1 MKNLQI
7 LRASMALALLCTSSA
22 LFAQEDEPEGDSKG
36 VLEEVMVTATR
47 RSAENIQ
54 TTPVAIT
61 ALTGD
66 QVMTFAVRDLNDIAA
81 DVPGLSSGTVS
92 AFKSAQFAMRGVSE
106 TTIILYKESPVA
118 VMQDDFVVPHI
129 QTANLEMF
137 DIENIEVLRGPQG
150 TLFGKNT
157 TGGVISVR
165 TKRPDLGENYAQT
178 QLQYGSF
185 GTTNA
190 NAALN
195 LSVGE
200 TLSFRFA
207 GMYLNSDGYYK
218 NNAVYGPIGTPLP
231 INSSYTGQSGAG
243 DGSDIGGDDVFS
255 GRAKMLWAP
264 TDNFNL
270 LFQYEMVRDNGDTPP
285 IVQESI
291 PTQQLVPPYTP
302 GYYVPAWGYPV
313 GTGDPLKRA
322 GVTNRVD
329 DILNLNG
336 GHQVDIDGFYL
347 NSDWSFTD
355 NYTLYFNAGTRKQES
370 RLPSSYV
377 GVTGPIS
384 LFDAS
389 RDDDRKTQQM
399 EARVGSN
406 LDGPFNFTTG
416 AFYQSDDTEF
426 CVAQLVGFLDGF
438 GIPTPT
444 DYFNNNPR
452 LLCNTQDA
460 TAWALYFDGTYD
472 VTDDF
477 HISAGYR
484 YSDEKKDWAGRPM
497 RFALDGTP
505 IKDLNEFLDGADF
518 EKYPEGVVYNSHSWN
533 EPSYRFVLGYDFSDR
548 QFGYFSFNHSFK
560 SGGYNDQLGTQL
572 DPITDF
578 AAEPT
583 KPELADSFE
592 IGYKAT
598 SEDGAA
604 FLAID
609 TYYVT
614 YKDAQKTFNVSFP
627 PPNPGQE
634 TLFFNAATEDVYGVE
649 AEGAWAVSDNF
660 LLRWN
665 GSYMH
670 AKFGK
675 FEADTNYD
683 GIIDVDLSDKP
694 VTRAPK
700 WMGTIGGTYTHP
712 IGNRGNNLE
721 FGLRVS
727 YEDKSIA
734 SYTDVP
740 GAHDPFLNAKTLV
753 DLNLTFRDSKD
764 RYYLSLL
771 GSNLLDDRYRTGS
784 LSVATLWIMSA
795 YGPPRFWGIE
805 FGGRL
810 GLDKEEAPAPSAP
823 PPPPPPPA
831 APANPDLDGDGVLN
845 ERDKCPNTRP
855 GAVVDLDG
863 CEVEAVISLEGVHF
877 EFDKA
882 TLTPEAMAIL
892 DKAVAL
898 LDKQQKVVVEVAGHT
913 DSVGSE
919 EYNQK
924 LSERRAIAVKD
935 YLESKGIT
943 ANRLTAM
950 GYGEAQPVASN
961 DTDAGRALNRR
972 VELIVLSR

>member
-1 MKNLQI
+1 MKNNQV
-7 LRASMALALLCTSSA
+7 LRASIALALLCTSPV
-22 LFAQEDEPEGDSKG
+22 LFAQEDEPQGENNG

-47 RSAENIQ
+47 RTAENIL

-66 QVMTFAVRDLNDIAA
+66 EVMTFAVDDLSDIAA
-81 DVPGLSSGTVS
+81 DVPGLSSGSV
-92 AFKSAQFAMRGVSE
+92 AGFGSAQFAMRGVSE

-118 VMQDDFVVPHI
+118 VMMDDFVIPHI
-129 QTANLEMF
+129 QTADLDLF
-137 DIENIEVLRGPQG
+137 DIETIEVLRGPQG

-165 TKRPDLGENYAQT
+165 TKRPDLAENYAVT

-195 LSVGE
+195 LSVGD

-243 DGSDIGGDDVFS
+243 DGSSIGGDDVFT

-285 IVQESI
+285 IVQES
-291 PTQQLVPPYTP
+291 VPALQFSPVFVN
-302 GYYVPAWGYPV
+302 GYVVPAWGYPV

-322 GVTNRVD
+322 GISNRVD

-336 GHQVDIDGFYL
+336 GHQVDIDGYYL
-347 NSDWSFTD
+347 NSDWAFSD
-355 NYTLYFNAGTRKQES
+355 NYTLYVNAGTRKQES

-377 GVTGPIS
+377 GTTGPIS

-389 RDDDRKTQQM
+389 RDDNRKTQQM
-399 EARVGSN
+399 EARIGSN

-426 CVAQLVGFLDGF
+426 CVAQIVGFLDGF
-438 GIPTPT
+438 GLPTPT
-444 DYFNNNPR
+444 DFFNDHPR

-460 TAWALYFDGTYD
+460 KAWALYFDGTYD
-472 VTDDF
+472 VTEAF

-497 RFALDGTP
+497 RFFLGGAPVGDLD
-505 IKDLNEFLDGADF
+505 EWLDGADF
-518 EKYPEGVVYNSHSWN
+518 DKYPDGVVYNSHSWN
-533 EPSYRFVLGYDFSDR
+533 EPSYRLVLGYDFSDR
-548 QFGYFSFNHSFK
+548 QFGYFSYNHSFK
-560 SGGYNDQLGTQL
+560 SGGYNDQLGTTL
-572 DPITDF
+572 DPITDL

-583 KPELADSFE
+583 RPEIANSFE
-592 IGYKAT
+592 VGYKAT

-604 FLAID
+604 SFAID
-609 TYYVT
+609 SYYVK

-627 PPNPGQE
+627 DGQQE
-634 TLFFNAATEDVYGVE
+634 TLFFNAATLDVWGIE
-649 AEGAWAVSDNF
+649 AEGAWAVSDSF
-660 LLRWN
+660 MLRWN

-670 AKFGK
+670 AQFGT

-700 WMGTIGGTYTHP
+700 WMGTVGGTYTHP
-712 IGNRGNNLE
+712 IGNKGNNLE
-721 FGLRVS
+721 FGLRVA
-727 YEDKSIA
+727 YEGKSIA
-734 SYTDVP
+734 SYTDVA
-740 GAHDPFLNAKTLV
+740 GANDPFLNAKTLV

-784 LSVATLWIMSA
+784 LSVATLWIMSS
-795 YGPPRFWGIE
+795 YGPPRYWGIE

-810 GLDKEEAPAPSAP
+810 GFDHDEMSAPSAA

-845 ERDKCPNTRP
+845 EKDKCPNTRP

-882 TLTPEAMAIL
+882 TLTPEAMTIL
-892 DKAVAL
+892 DKAAGL
-898 LDKQQKVVVEVAGHT
+898 LEKQEKVVVEVAGHT

-943 ANRLTAM
+943 ATRLTAR
-950 GYGEAQPVASN
+950 GYGEAQPLASN

>member
-7 LRASMALALLCTSSA
+7 LRASAALALLCTSSA
-22 LFAQEDEPEGDSKG
+22 LFAQEDEPKG
-36 VLEEVMVTATR
+36 EKNGALDEVFVTASR
-47 RSAENIQ
+47 RGEENIQ

-61 ALTGD
+61 ALSGD
-66 QVMTFAVRDLNDIAA
+66 EVMTFAVRDLNDIAA
-81 DVPGLSSGTVS
+81 DVPGLSSGSVA
-92 AFKSAQFAMRGVSE
+92 AFNSAQFAMRGVSE

-118 VMQDDFVVPHI
+118 VTMDDFVIPHI
-129 QTANLEMF
+129 QTADLEMF

-157 TGGVISVR
+157 TGGVIAVR
-165 TKRPDLGENYAQT
+165 TKRPELGENYAQT

-195 LSVGE
+195 LSVGD

-207 GMYLNSDGYYK
+207 GMYLNSNGYYK
-218 NNAVYGPIGTPLP
+218 NGAVYGPIGTPAP

-243 DGSDIGGDDVFS
+243 DGSSIGGDDVFT
-255 GRAKMLWAP
+255 GRAKVLWSP
-264 TDNFNL
+264 TDKFNL

-285 IVQESI
+285 IVQES
-291 PTQQLVPPYTP
+291 QP
-302 GYYVPAWGYPV
+302 GYVVPYWGYPV

-322 GVTNRVD
+322 GVSNRVD
-329 DILNLNG
+329 DILNIAG
-336 GHQVDIDGFYL
+336 GHQVDINGYYL
-347 NSDWSFTD
+347 NSDWSFAD
-355 NYTLYFNAGTRKQES
+355 NYTLYVNAGSRKQQS

-377 GVTGPIS
+377 GVTRPIS

-389 RDDDRKTQQM
+389 RDDNRKTQQF

-406 LDGPFNFTTG
+406 LNGPFNFTTG
-416 AFYQSDDTEF
+416 YFYQTDDTQF
-426 CVAQLVGFLDGF
+426 CVAQIVGFLDGF
-438 GIPTPT
+438 GLPTPT
-444 DYFNNNPR
+444 DFFNDHPR

-460 TAWALYFDGTYD
+460 TAWALYFDATYD

-477 HISAGYR
+477 HITGGYR
-484 YSDEKKDWAGRPM
+484 YSNEKKDWAGRPM
-497 RFALDGTP
+497 RFALGGTP

-518 EKYPEGVVYNSHSWN
+518 EKYPEGVVYNSHSWT
-533 EPSYRFVLGYDFSDR
+533 EPSYRVVLGYDFSDD
-548 QFGYFSFNHSFK
+548 QFGYFSYNHGFK

-578 AAEPT
+578 AAQPT
-583 KPELADSFE
+583 RPEIADSFE
-592 IGYKAT
+592 VGYKAT
-598 SEDGAA
+598 SADGAA
-604 FLAID
+604 TFAID
-609 TYYVT
+609 TYYVQ
-614 YKDAQKTFNVSFP
+614 YKDAQKTFNVTFP

-649 AEGAWAVSDNF
+649 AEGAWAVNDSF
-660 LLRWN
+660 LLGWN
-665 GSYMH
+665 GAYMH

-675 FEADTNYD
+675 FQADTNYD

-700 WMGTIGGTYTHP
+700 WMGTLDGKYTHP
-712 IGNRGNNLE
+712 VGNKGNNLE
-721 FGLRVS
+721 FDLRVGYESKS
-727 YEDKSIA
+727 YA
-734 SYTDVP
+734 SYSDVP
-740 GAHDPFLNAKTLV
+740 GASDPTLNGHTLV
-753 DLNLTFRDSKD
+753 DINLTYRDSKD

-771 GSNLLDDRYRTGS
+771 GSNLTDKRYRTGS
-784 LSVATLWIMSA
+784 LSVATLWIMSS

-805 FGGRL
+805 FGGRI

-845 ERDKCPNTRP
+845 EKDKCPNTRK

-877 EFDKA
+877 GFNEA
-882 TLTPEAMAIL
+882 TLTAEAKAIL
-892 DKAVAL
+892 DKAVGL
-898 LDKQQKVVVEVAGHT
+898 LDKQQKVVVEVSGHT

-924 LSERRAIAVKD
+924 LSERRAIAVKA

-943 ANRLTAM
+943 ATRLTAR
-950 GYGEAQPVASN
+950 GYGETQPVASN

>member
-22 LFAQEDEPEGDSKG
+22 LFAQEDEPQGEMNG

-47 RSAENIQ
+47 RSAENIL

-66 QVMTFAVRDLNDIAA
+66 RVMTFAIRDLNDIAS
-81 DVPGLSSGTVS
+81 DVPGLSSGSV
-92 AFKSAQFAMRGVSE
+92 AGFGSAQFSMRGVSE
-106 TTIILYKESPVA
+106 TTIIVYKESPVA
-118 VMQDDFVVPHI
+118 VMMDDFVIPHM
-129 QTANLEMF
+129 QTSDLEMF

-195 LSVGE
+195 LSVGD

-218 NNAVYGPIGTPLP
+218 NNAVYGPIGAPFLLGSA
-231 INSSYTGQSGAG
+231 IYMKSKYDGQSGAG
-243 DGSDIGGDDVFS
+243 DGSNIGGDDVFT
-255 GRAKMLWAP
+255 GRAKVLWAP
-264 TDNFNL
+264 TDDLNL

-285 IVQESI
+285 IVQESQ
-291 PTQQLVPPYTP
+291 PGMLVPL
-302 GYYVPAWGYPV
+302 WGYPV

-322 GVTNRVD
+322 GITNRD
-329 DILNLNG
+329 EDILNLNG
-336 GHQVDIDGFYL
+336 GHQVDIDGYYL
-347 NSDWSFTD
+347 NSDWAFTD

-389 RDDDRKTQQM
+389 RDDNRKTQQL

-416 AFYQSDDTEF
+416 AFFQKDDTEF
-426 CVAQLVGFLDGF
+426 CVVQIVGFLDGLPL
-438 GIPTPT
+438 GTPP
-444 DYFNNNPR
+444 DYFNDHPR
-452 LLCNTQDA
+452 LLCNKQDGKA
-460 TAWALYFDGTYD
+460 GALYFDATYD

-484 YSDEKKDWAGRPM
+484 YSKEKKDWAGRSM
-497 RFALDGTP
+497 RFFLGGVPVSELD
-505 IKDLNEFLDGADF
+505 DWLDGADF
-518 EKYPEGVVYNSHSWN
+518 EKYPEGVVYNSHSWT
-533 EPSYRFVLGYDFSDR
+533 EPSYRLVLGYDFSDD

-560 SGGYNDQLGTQL
+560 SGGYNDQLGTTL

-583 KPELADSFE
+583 SPEIADSFE

-604 FLAID
+604 SFAID
-609 TYYVT
+609 SYFVK

-627 PPNPGQE
+627 DGQQE
-634 TLFFNAATEDVYGVE
+634 TLFFNAATLDVWGIE
-649 AEGAWAVSDNF
+649 AEGAWAVSDSF
-660 LLRWN
+660 LVRWN

-670 AKFGK
+670 AQFGT
-675 FEADTNYD
+675 FEADTDYD
-683 GIIDVDLSDKP
+683 GIIDVDLSGKP
-694 VTRAPK
+694 VTRVPK
-700 WMGTIGGTYTHP
+700 WMGTVGGTYTHP

-721 FGLRVS
+721 FSLRVA
-727 YEDKSIA
+727 YEGKSIA
-734 SYTDVP
+734 SYIDLP
-740 GAHDPFLNAKTLV
+740 GGHDPFLNAKTLV
-753 DLNLTFRDSKD
+753 DLNLTYRDSKD

-771 GSNLLDDRYRTGS
+771 GSNLLDDRYRTAS
-784 LSVATLWIMSA
+784 LAVATIWVMSA
-795 YGPPRFWGIE
+795 YGPPRYWGIE
-805 FGGRL
+805 FGGIL
-810 GLDKEEAPAPSAP
+810 GLDKEEMSAPSAP

-845 ERDKCPNTRP
+845 EKDKCPNTRP

-877 EFDKA
+877 EFDQA

-892 DKAVAL
+892 DKAAGL
-898 LDKQQKVVVEVAGHT
+898 LQSQEKVVVEVAGHT